1 MNIIA
6 KFGNKYDFF
15 IVTILVSMIFGNYGG
30 SLQAVRVL
38 SILLIPQLLKANKK
52 NKYIQTIIYF
62 FSFWF
67 IYSVISFLWTPNIP
81 QALKEISYYPVH
93 MLLFVELC
101 VFSRYAINTIQSI
114 CIGWLLFVIF
124 TGIVG
129 IWEITTDQHLPMS
142 SFKEGLYLYDRG
154 EAIIHHFASVTF
166 QNYNSYVVL
175 LVASLPFIIN
185 LLVNDKTKYRNLAF
199 ATLLIIVYI
208 LAINASRGGLL
219 SLIIS
224 IITFVFYSIISKNT
238 KNLWNLLIITICAI
252 GLFLKYSN
260 ILMQN
265 ILIRSQYGDLYQDN
279 ARSSLIADGIHVV
292 FNEYIG
298 LGSGI
303 GGGFTAMEA
312 YRHNGLSA
320 THNLFLEIFV
330 NFGLLITTA
339 ILIYIFRMLRTGL
352 LIKDKKRKL
361 SVWIFFLTLIPF
373 SIIDSG
379 YLLTPQIWLYFAS
392 IFVFVYY
399 DSIRKRQTI

>member
-1 MNIIA
+1 
-6 KFGNKYDFF
+6 
-15 IVTILVSMIFGNYGG
+15 
-30 SLQAVRVL
+30 
-38 SILLIPQLLKANKK
+38 
-52 NKYIQTIIYF
+52 
-62 FSFWF
+62 
-67 IYSVISFLWTPNIP
+67 
-81 QALKEISYYPVH
+81 
-93 MLLFVELC
+93 
-101 VFSRYAINTIQSI
+101 
-114 CIGWLLFVIF
+114 
-124 TGIVG
+124 
-129 IWEITTDQHLPMS
+129 
-142 SFKEGLYLYDRG
+142 
-154 EAIIHHFASVTF
+154 
-166 QNYNSYVVL
+166 
-175 LVASLPFIIN
+175 
-185 LLVNDKTKYRNLAF
+185 
-199 ATLLIIVYI
+199 
-208 LAINASRGGLL
+208 
-219 SLIIS
+219 
-224 IITFVFYSIISKNT
+224 
-238 KNLWNLLIITICAI
+238 
-252 GLFLKYSN
+252 
-260 ILMQN
+260 MQN